1 MNISVL
7 ICTWNNSKRLA
18 VTLETFTQCMI
29 SPNTSWELVLV
40 NNNCTDDTDQIVER
54 YFNRLPIVYVHEP
67 VQGLSQARNTALSS
81 AKGELIL
88 FADDDVKP
96 EQNWILVYWKAF
108 QQYPQGYFFGGPVIS
123 DFERDDFDKDLLQY
137 ATQSV
142 SGLNFGDSEKVINKW
157 YFIGANWACAKTALD
172 KVGGFDTNKGL
183 NPTSGKVITGE
194 ETDLIDR
201 LRGIGLQA
209 LYLPKASLRHFVP
222 AWKCTLA
229 HISNRQ
235 EAYYKELSLERIKNY
250 QGLVLFGI
258 PCWMFKAIVLNYLK
272 WILRKITFKK
282 GYKEYIEYR
291 ETLGSIKG
299 AFAFKKSQK

>member
-18 VTLETFTQCMI
+18 VTLETFTQCI
-29 SPNTSWELVLV
+29 IPSNTSWELVLV
-40 NNNCTDDTDQIVER
+40 NNNCTDNTDQVVGR

-67 VQGLSQARNTALSS
+67 VQGLSQARNKALSY

-96 EQNWILVYWKAF
+96 AQNWILTYWRAF
-108 QQYPQGYFFGGPVIS
+108 QKYPQGYFFGGPVIS

-142 SGLNFGDSEKVINKW
+142 SGLNFGDSEKVIDRW
-157 YFIGANWACAKTALD
+157 YFIGANWACTKLILD
-172 KVGGFDTNKGL
+172 KVGGFDTSKGL

-194 ETDLIDR
+194 ETDLMNR
-201 LRGIGLQA
+201 LRGIGLKA
-209 LYLPKASLRHFVP
+209 LYLPKARLRHFVP
-222 AWKCTLA
+222 ALKCTLS
-229 HISNRQ
+229 HISIRQ
-235 EAYYKELSLERIKNY
+235 EAYYKELSLEKIKNY
-250 QGLVLFGI
+250 QGPVFFGI
-258 PCWMFKAIVLNYLK
+258 PRWMFKAIVLNYLK

-291 ETLGSIKG
+291 GTLGSIKG
-299 AFAFKKSQK
+299 AYAFKKS